1 MVVSTSLGVTSR
13 SHLSESPLGVT
24 LSEAKGAISGYVSF
38 ASLRMTGPGAGAGG
52 GESAAGRPHPNS
64 NRTDQT
70 AKIIAAMSAIS
81 PAGTACRVFLILIA
95 PKYTAMT

>member
-24 LSEAKGAISGYVSF
+24 LSEAKGAISGYGSF
-38 ASLRMTGPGAGAGG
+38 ASLKMTGRGAGVR
-52 GESAAGRPHPNS
+52 GESAADRPHPNS